1 MILLRRL
8 LSSSRKR
15 KCKGRNEKFSSP
27 GLWNVNQN
35 IRNTLKIKILTIKL
49 YQHCGSI
56 FLRID
61 SLESYF
67 CSNTLIAHCTTRFGR
82 SKKLSTILNTHVQKF
97 LLSMAWILCVCLSF
111 HGVDA
116 LWECWSAWAASE
128 DFLPFYQ
135 GAWLSTASSQ
145 TSTSHALHP
154 QPEQRLIS
162 SQT

>member
-67 CSNTLIAHCTTRFGR
+67 CSNTLIAHCTTQFGR

-97 LLSMAWILCVCLSF
+97 LLSMAWILCVCLFMASMLCGNVGQ
-111 HGVDA
+111 HGRLQRTSCHFTKGPGSVQLLLKRVQA
-116 LWECWSAWAASE
+116 MHST
-128 DFLPFYQ
+128 
-135 GAWLSTASSQ
+135 LSLS
-145 TSTSHALHP
+145 
-154 QPEQRLIS
+154 RD
-162 SQT
+162 